1 MSWNLRGAA
10 KPRLD
15 SVVEIVQA
23 HEPDVLALQEVRRG
37 QARRIA
43 GLLGW
48 RRPAWALKH
57 NPYWPAWWLAEGL
70 ALLSHHRLAV
80 HPPVVLTPEINRR
93 TFRRRILLP
102 AEVLLEDDQRVL
114 VIDAHLSSGDDDEL
128 RRAAGRTTSLSILP
142 DSLPTVF
149 VGDLN
154 ATPRA
159 GRSTTLIGGGLLDAW
174 PAAAASGRAGLHV
187 PGQRP
192 APPDRLRDGQRR
204 RRAVAEVSVPDD
216 LGAAMS
222 GLSDHRPL
230 LVRLELPEPSPGLA
244 CGGDQRDP
252 RCRPAR
258 PSNRATQPTPAR
270 GRRRCAA
277 QPGDRASCTPATTCR
292 RTCSTRPTACWPSSS
307 RWPQEVKQQFVA
319 PGSHGQTGY
328 TGPARR
334 DGGVERRARLEGD
347 AQLGPRACPPAIRCA
362 RATRTATGR
371 RCCPRRPCPGI
382 TEGADDVPRP
392 HRRPPAALPAGHRR
406 GASAATRPSS
416 TR

>member
-1 MSWNLRGAA
+1 MAGLRIMSWNLRGAA

-48 RRPAWALKH
+48 RRPVWALKH

-80 HPPVVLTPEINRR
+80 HPPVVLTPEVDRR

-102 AEVLLEDDQRVL
+102 AEVLLDGDQRVL

-128 RRAAGRTTSLSILP
+128 RVRQAHHVLSILP
-142 DSLPTVF
+142 DSLPTVL

-159 GRSTTLIGGGLLDAW
+159 GSINALIDGGFLDAW
-174 PAAAASGRAGLHV
+174 PAAAPASE
-187 PGQRP
+187 PGFTYP
-192 APPDRLRDGQRR
+192 ANAPRR
-204 RRAVAEVSVPDD
+204 RIDYVMVSRGVAIAEVSVPDD

-230 LVRLELPEPSPGLA
+230 LVRLELSEPS
-244 CGGDQRDP
+244 RD
-252 RCRPAR
+252 
-258 PSNRATQPTPAR
+258 
-270 GRRRCAA
+270 
-277 QPGDRASCTPATTCR
+277 
-292 RTCSTRPTACWPSSS
+292 
-307 RWPQEVKQQFVA
+307 
-319 PGSHGQTGY
+319 
-328 TGPARR
+328 
-334 DGGVERRARLEGD
+334 
-347 AQLGPRACPPAIRCA
+347 
-362 RATRTATGR
+362 
-371 RCCPRRPCPGI
+371 
-382 TEGADDVPRP
+382 
-392 HRRPPAALPAGHRR
+392 
-406 GASAATRPSS
+406 
-416 TR
+416 

>member
-1 MSWNLRGAA
+1 MAGLRVMSWNLRGAA

-57 NPYWPAWWLAEGL
+57 NSYWPAWWLAEGL

-80 HPPVVLTPEINRR
+80 HPPVDLTPEINRR

-102 AEVLLEDDQRVL
+102 AEVLLDDDQRVL

-128 RRAAGRTTSLSILP
+128 RVRQAHHVLSILP
-142 DSLPTVF
+142 DSLPVVL

-159 GRSTTLIGGGLLDAW
+159 GSINALIGGGLLDAW
-174 PAAAASGRAGLHV
+174 PAAASAGEPGFSYPAHAPRRRIDYVMASGGVAI
-187 PGQRP
+187 
-192 APPDRLRDGQRR
+192 
-204 RRAVAEVSVPDD
+204 AEVSVPAD

-230 LVRLELPEPSPGLA
+230 LVRLELPEPS
-244 CGGDQRDP
+244 RD
-252 RCRPAR
+252 
-258 PSNRATQPTPAR
+258 
-270 GRRRCAA
+270 
-277 QPGDRASCTPATTCR
+277 
-292 RTCSTRPTACWPSSS
+292 
-307 RWPQEVKQQFVA
+307 
-319 PGSHGQTGY
+319 
-328 TGPARR
+328 
-334 DGGVERRARLEGD
+334 
-347 AQLGPRACPPAIRCA
+347 
-362 RATRTATGR
+362 
-371 RCCPRRPCPGI
+371 
-382 TEGADDVPRP
+382 
-392 HRRPPAALPAGHRR
+392 
-406 GASAATRPSS
+406 
-416 TR
+416 

>member
-1 MSWNLRGAA
+1 VAGLRIMSWNLRGAA

-80 HPPVVLTPEINRR
+80 HPPVVLTPGIDRR

-102 AEVLLEDDQRVL
+102 AEVLLDGDQRVL

-128 RRAAGRTTSLSILP
+128 RVRQAHHVLSILP
-142 DSLPTVF
+142 DSLPTVL

-159 GRSTTLIGGGLLDAW
+159 GSINALIDGGFLDAW
-174 PAAAASGRAGLHV
+174 PAAAPAGE
-187 PGQRP
+187 PGFTYP
-192 APPDRLRDGQRR
+192 ANAPRR
-204 RRAVAEVSVPDD
+204 RIDYVMVSRGVAIAEVSVPDD

-230 LVRLELPEPSPGLA
+230 LVRLELSEPS
-244 CGGDQRDP
+244 RD
-252 RCRPAR
+252 
-258 PSNRATQPTPAR
+258 
-270 GRRRCAA
+270 
-277 QPGDRASCTPATTCR
+277 
-292 RTCSTRPTACWPSSS
+292 
-307 RWPQEVKQQFVA
+307 
-319 PGSHGQTGY
+319 
-328 TGPARR
+328 
-334 DGGVERRARLEGD
+334 
-347 AQLGPRACPPAIRCA
+347 
-362 RATRTATGR
+362 
-371 RCCPRRPCPGI
+371 
-382 TEGADDVPRP
+382 
-392 HRRPPAALPAGHRR
+392 
-406 GASAATRPSS
+406 
-416 TR
+416 

>member
-1 MSWNLRGAA
+1 MAGLRIMSWNLRGAA

-15 SVVEIVQA
+15 SVVEIVKA

-70 ALLSHHRLAV
+70 ALVSHHRLAV

-102 AEVLLEDDQRVL
+102 AEVVLEDDQRVL

-128 RRAAGRTTSLSILP
+128 RVREAHHILSILP
-142 DSLPTVF
+142 DSLPTVL

-159 GRSTTLIGGGLLDAW
+159 DSIKVLIDGGFVDAW
-174 PAAAASGRAGLHV
+174 PAASAGDPGFTYPANAPRRRIDYVMASGGL
-187 PGQRP
+187 G
-192 APPDRLRDGQRR
+192 
-204 RRAVAEVSVPDD
+204 VAEVSVPDD

-230 LVRLELPEPSPGLA
+230 LARLELPEPSP
-244 CGGDQRDP
+244 D
-252 RCRPAR
+252 
-258 PSNRATQPTPAR
+258 
-270 GRRRCAA
+270 
-277 QPGDRASCTPATTCR
+277 
-292 RTCSTRPTACWPSSS
+292 
-307 RWPQEVKQQFVA
+307 
-319 PGSHGQTGY
+319 
-328 TGPARR
+328 
-334 DGGVERRARLEGD
+334 
-347 AQLGPRACPPAIRCA
+347 
-362 RATRTATGR
+362 
-371 RCCPRRPCPGI
+371 
-382 TEGADDVPRP
+382 
-392 HRRPPAALPAGHRR
+392 
-406 GASAATRPSS
+406 
-416 TR
+416 